1 MQAEIKRA
9 EIAIQSLL
17 HEKDSLKSA
26 LAASVKKK
34 EEIYKVLLDY
44 KSSLETANAR
54 IIELESNLDEV
65 LLVKSEIEKVK
76 KQLIRRDDKIKSLQR
91 RNENL
96 ESLIEQQ
103 SMHESLWRKT
113 NPDSTSEPALD
124 PSSLSLAVDIM
135 LQKVK
140 SNKNFHKIFKI
151 FTPCINSYR
160 DLIDRNLIDEALIKT
175 CKFSCELM
183 KEIEKICFRDLS
195 PMTESQVFSTSGNL
209 TGFGSVHQTIDE
221 RYLSSND
228 EERCKMLNA
237 EINDVCSSSRAL
249 LLNRSTEQIRN
260 PLDRTRE
267 DGGRKEFNGKVEA
280 KQFAIKINSGDNLK
294 TPRNSARRPQQKIE
308 IKSPEVKNSKSNP
321 RQSILKRN

>member
-9 EIAIQSLL
+9 EIAIQSLI

-26 LAASVKKK
+26 LASSVKKK
-34 EEIYKVLLDY
+34 EEIYKVLLEY
-44 KSSLETANAR
+44 KKSLETANAR
-54 IIELESNLDEV
+54 IIELESKLDEA
-65 LLVKSEIEKVK
+65 LLVRSEIEKVK
-76 KQLIRRDDKIKSLQR
+76 KQLYRRDDKIKSLQR

-103 SMHESLWRKT
+103 SMHESTWRKM
-113 NPDSTSEPALD
+113 NSDSTSEPALD
-124 PSSLSLAVDIM
+124 PTSLSLAVDIM

-160 DLIDRNLIDEALIKT
+160 DLIDRNKIDEALIKT

-183 KEIEKICFRDLS
+183 KEIEKMCFRDLS

-228 EERCKMLNA
+228 DERCKILNA
-237 EINDVCSSSRAL
+237 EINDVYSSSRAL
-249 LLNRSTEQIRN
+249 LFNRSNEKISS
-260 PLDRTRE
+260 PVDRTRDE
-267 DGGRKEFNGKVEA
+267 DRKKEINGRVEGKQLGV
-280 KQFAIKINSGDNLK
+280 KINSDDNLK
-294 TPRNSARRPQQKIE
+294 TPRNSVRRPQQKIE